1 MLQKECL
8 NTNMLTMVMLLAI
21 FSTILELMIA
31 AKIPLWRQWSYKS
44 KLFNLLN
51 SLFISYLMGI
61 AFGATGLIAMTSGII
76 STFLTIPGY
85 TFLYWNYD
93 SPKAKNTPQRNRYQ
107 HAKDKLSEPLS
118 DMGKITYGA
127 MKVITAPLWIPR
139 RVYQKVKGV
148 A

>member
-1 MLQKECL
+1 
-8 NTNMLTMVMLLAI
+8 MLTMVILLSV
-21 FSTILELMIA
+21 FSAALELMIA

-51 SLFISYLMGI
+51 SLLLSYLVGM
-61 AFGATGLIAMTSGII
+61 AFGAQGLIAMTAGVL

-85 TFLYWNYD
+85 TILYWNYD

-107 HAKDKLSEPLS
+107 HAKEKLAEPIS

-127 MKVITAPLWIPR
+127 VKVITAPLWIPR
-139 RVYQKVKGV
+139 RVYNKLKG
-148 A
+148 AA

>member
-1 MLQKECL
+1 MLA
-8 NTNMLTMVMLLAI
+8 MVMLLAI
-21 FSTILELMIA
+21 FSTLLELMIA

-61 AFGATGLIAMTSGII
+61 AFGATGLIAMTAGII

-93 SPKAKNTPQRNRYQ
+93 SPKAKKTPEQNRYQ
-107 HAKDKLSEPLS
+107 HAKQKLSEPAA
-118 DMGKITYGA
+118 DMAKIGFVA
-127 MKVITAPLWIPR
+127 VKIITAPLWVPR
-139 RVYQKVKGV
+139 RVYAKMKG
-148 A
+148 AA